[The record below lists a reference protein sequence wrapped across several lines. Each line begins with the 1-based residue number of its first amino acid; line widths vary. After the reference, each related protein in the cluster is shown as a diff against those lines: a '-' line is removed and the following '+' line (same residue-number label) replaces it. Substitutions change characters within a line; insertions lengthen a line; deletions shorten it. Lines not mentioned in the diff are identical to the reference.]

1 MEGSEINVTNISR
14 DSVITNIQNKSRSSV
29 IECGFKIPYTD
40 KVRHLDTEKSKKR
53 PNVLVTESVKKRPNV
68 LVDENVKKRP
78 NETES
83 FYHRSIKT
91 GFFDLHR

>member
-1 MEGSEINVTNISR
+1 MEGSNINVTNISR
-14 DSVITNIQNKSRSSV
+14 DTVITNVQNKSRSSI
-29 IECGFKIPYTD
+29 IECGYKIPCTD

-53 PNVLVTESVKKRPNV
+53 PNVLIAESVKKRPNV

-83 FYHRSIKT
+83 FYHRSVIT